1 MIHDTVVYPQI
12 LCEREETMQ
21 FSVGDKVVHPHHGPG
36 QIIGVERREFLDG
49 KKLYYEITIPAE
61 ELSVYLTSAAMTKI
75 GVRPAMHLA
84 RLARVLAKLESQP
97 DYLPDDFKKRQDLVC
112 EKLNTG
118 RVMQV
123 AEAIRDLAWHKKR
136 DHLTKR
142 DTDLLAQGKNRLASE
157 MALVSGAEV
166 SDMVT
171 RIDDTLA
178 AAHSSSREPDRH
190 YQQP

>member
-1 MIHDTVVYPQI
+1 
-12 LCEREETMQ
+12 MQ
-21 FSVGDKVVHPHHGPG
+21 YSVGDKVVHPHHGPG
-36 QIIGVERREFLDG
+36 QIIGLERREFLDG
-49 KKLYYEITIPAE
+49 KKLYYQITIPAE
-61 ELSVYLTSAAMTKI
+61 ELSVYLTSAAMKKI

-97 DYLPDDFKKRQDLVC
+97 DHLPEDYKKRQDMVC

-142 DTDLLAQGKNRLASE
+142 DTDLLAQGKNRLAAE

-178 AAHSSSREPDRH
+178 AAHSSPRETDRH
-190 YQQP
+190 DRQP